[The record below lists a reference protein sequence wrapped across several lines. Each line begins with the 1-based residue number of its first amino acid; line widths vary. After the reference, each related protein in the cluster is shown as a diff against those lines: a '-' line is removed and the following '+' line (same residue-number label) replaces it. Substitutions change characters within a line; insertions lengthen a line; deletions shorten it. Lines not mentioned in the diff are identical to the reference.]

1 MDSKEIEKRRITF
14 DDYSRRDD
22 NGTEYWSARDIMKP
36 LGYSRWENF
45 NEAIKRAIVSCE
57 TSKTPVECHFRE
69 VTKMV
74 QSGVAKKPVA
84 DYMLTRFACYLI
96 AQNGDPR
103 KDEIALAQAY
113 FAVQT
118 RKQEEIERRVA
129 EIQRLQSRKAL
140 AESEKQLAGIAFE
153 RGVDSK
159 GFARI
164 KSRGDKALFGGNDTR
179 AMKRR
184 LGVSEKS
191 PLADHL
197 SNVAISAKNLAASM
211 TSYNVEQHDLNGTTA
226 IENEHVGNNTS
237 VRATLLERRITPE
250 DLPAEEDTKRVERR
264 IKTEERRLM
273 KNAEGFKSEE

>member
-1 MDSKEIEKRRITF
+1 MDSREIEKRRIAF

-45 NEAIKRAIVSCE
+45 NEAIKRAIISCE

-74 QSGVAKKPVA
+74 QSGVAKKPIV
-84 DYMLTRFACYLI
+84 DFVLTRFACYLI

-164 KSRGDKALFGGNDTR
+164 KSRGDRALFGGNDTR

-226 IENEHVGNNTS
+226 IENEHVGNNMS
-237 VRATLLERRITPE
+237 VRTTLLERRITPE
-250 DLPAEEDTKRVERR
+250 DFTSR
-264 IKTEERRLM
+264 
-273 KNAEGFKSEE
+273 GGY